1 MKAGLAQ
8 TDYTSPAT
16 PTHLSA
22 QWATVPVLGK
32 SGKPGGKNDVLKS
45 TDRRKV
51 QY

>member
-1 MKAGLAQ
+1 MKAGLVQ

-32 SGKPGGKNDVLKS
+32 SGKPEAKIMF
-45 TDRRKV
+45 
-51 QY
+51 